1 MDHCDR
7 QIHIR
12 EHVLFNRTVIGAQFS
27 QLSHEWKVSLDNLST
42 LSAKYLVSA
51 IGVTSQRPTLM
62 DKDLKL
68 LNGEVYFPSNW
79 PHREISPEGKDIAI
93 IGTGSTA
100 VQIVQDWGPRAK
112 SLVVYQR
119 CYNTALPIPVVPFD
133 EIEGQDSIEKQEK
146 AIAFRMKTPSGLAIW
161 EPQKISTFDVS
172 EEEREKKLNQLFD
185 RGLSF
190 WVSGYN
196 DLTTNKAANRVAYD
210 FWARK
215 TRAKIHDRRKRDA
228 LAPLEPTYL
237 FGIKR
242 PGLDNGYFEQFNRPN
257 VDVVNLR
264 DTPIAS
270 FVHDGI
276 VTTEGKFRHH
286 DMVIPAIGFKN
297 VIENMKSL
305 GIKGLDG
312 VSLGEGWA
320 DGVRT
325 YLGLMLY
332 GFPNFFVLCGPQ
344 APSEQ
349 SNLPTCIDVQVNW
362 IAKMI
367 DRIEK
372 DGLVGIHPSP
382 EAMQTWNR
390 KVYAA
395 FKSDFYGKV
404 SCRYALLGN
413 PIYYSGG
420 IPNYLREISQ
430 GDSTWANFEVIRDE
444 SIKTLSN
451 AEEKRSRGES

>member
-1 MDHCDR
+1 MTVNTKELRHEDYNPCSFDVIIVGAGYGGISALYHLCKLGLTCQIVEKGADIGGVWYWNRYPGARTDSGIPSYELNIPECWKTWKWSSCFPDHTEIRQFMDHCDR

-320 DGVRT
+320 DG
-325 YLGLMLY
+325 
-332 GFPNFFVLCGPQ
+332 
-344 APSEQ
+344 
-349 SNLPTCIDVQVNW
+349 
-362 IAKMI
+362 
-367 DRIEK
+367 
-372 DGLVGIHPSP
+372 
-382 EAMQTWNR
+382 
-390 KVYAA
+390 
-395 FKSDFYGKV
+395 
-404 SCRYALLGN
+404 
-413 PIYYSGG
+413 
-420 IPNYLREISQ
+420 
-430 GDSTWANFEVIRDE
+430 
-444 SIKTLSN
+444 
-451 AEEKRSRGES
+451 